1 MRYTIFVAMLLLAH
15 TTQAQSLSFAQA
27 KEEMLANNLE
37 IKAAR
42 QTVEAAQL
50 ELRATR
56 GLRLPNIDFIASYT
70 LMQRDISIDLG
81 GSKGALNKFS
91 QDIINKGINNGII
104 TQSIANMI
112 SEGLSP
118 LLAADWSYTLQ
129 KRSTF
134 MGAATITQPIYTGG
148 RIEAAIKA
156 SEIAANCAEYNLQA
170 IINSKTTMLVEYYY
184 GTVLAE
190 YDVKLRE
197 SAVAG
202 IRQHLHDAQ
211 AMEEEGVIPHS
222 EVLYVQFRL
231 SEAERELAT
240 STSKLTLA
248 REALGRIL
256 NRECSEKLTDR
267 IFVVNS
273 IYNIDYYIENSINI
287 NPIILDARGNIALS
301 EQGVKLAKAALLP
314 EIAAMGGYAAWV
326 AAHGA
331 EMGGAIVDSHN
342 LTHMLPRWSIGIGL
356 RLNIF
361 DGLGKERRLAAA
373 NKANEAIYTVAEE
386 TTNSIALITENE
398 YYNTTNSL
406 KDVAMMKSSIE
417 FARAYLAT
425 KIEGFKEGLTPSREL
440 IDAQL
445 ELQATELKQ
454 LAAAYDFCKSL
465 ARLLEISGL
474 SDTFIEYQQKAIL
487 L

>member
-1 MRYTIFVAMLLLAH
+1 MRYIIFVAMLLLAH

-37 IKAAR
+37 IMAAR
-42 QTVEAAQL
+42 QAAEAAQL

-70 LMQRDISIDLG
+70 LMQHDISIDLG

-301 EQGVKLAKAALLP
+301 EQRVKLAKAALLP
-314 EIAAMGGYAAWV
+314 EIAAMGG
-326 AAHGA
+326 
-331 EMGGAIVDSHN
+331 AIVASHN
-342 LTHMLPRWSIGIGL
+342 LTNMLPRWSIGIGL

-386 TTNSIALITENE
+386 TTNSITLITENE

>member
-42 QTVEAAQL
+42 QAVEAAQL

-70 LMQRDISIDLG
+70 LMQHDISIDLG

-104 TQSIANMI
+104 TQSIANII

-231 SEAERELAT
+231 SEAERELTT
-240 STSKLTLA
+240 SISKLTLA

-314 EIAAMGGYAAWV
+314 EIAAMGG
-326 AAHGA
+326 
-331 EMGGAIVDSHN
+331 AIIASNN
-342 LTHMLPRWSIGIGL
+342 LTNMLPRWSIGIGL

-373 NKANEAIYTVAEE
+373 NKANEAIYTVTEE
-386 TTNSIALITENE
+386 TTNSITLITENE

>member
-42 QTVEAAQL
+42 QAVEAAQL

-70 LMQRDISIDLG
+70 LMQHDISIDLG

-202 IRQHLHDAQ
+202 IKQHLHDAQ
-211 AMEEEGVIPHS
+211 AMEEEGIIPHS

-301 EQGVKLAKAALLP
+301 EQRVKLAKAALLP
-314 EIAAMGGYAAWV
+314 EIAAMGG
-326 AAHGA
+326 
-331 EMGGAIVDSHN
+331 AIVASHN
-342 LTHMLPRWSIGIGL
+342 LTNMLPRWSIGIGL

-386 TTNSIALITENE
+386 TTNSITLITENE

>member
-37 IKAAR
+37 IIAAR
-42 QTVEAAQL
+42 QAVEAAQL

-202 IRQHLHDAQ
+202 IKQHLHDAQ

-256 NRECSEKLTDR
+256 DRECSEKLTDR

-287 NPIILDARGNIALS
+287 NPIILDVRGNIALS
-301 EQGVKLAKAALLP
+301 EQRVKLAKAALLP
-314 EIAAMGGYAAWV
+314 EIAAMGG
-326 AAHGA
+326 
-331 EMGGAIVDSHN
+331 AIVASHN
-342 LTHMLPRWSIGIGL
+342 LTNMLPRWSIGIGL

-386 TTNSIALITENE
+386 TTNSITLITENE

>member
-42 QTVEAAQL
+42 QAVEAAQL

-70 LMQRDISIDLG
+70 LMQHDISIDLG

-273 IYNIDYYIENSINI
+273 IYNIDYYIENSINT

-301 EQGVKLAKAALLP
+301 AQRVKLAKAALLP
-314 EIAAMGGYAAWV
+314 EIAAMGG
-326 AAHGA
+326 
-331 EMGGAIVDSHN
+331 AIVASHN
-342 LTHMLPRWSIGIGL
+342 LTNMLPRWSIGIGL

-386 TTNSIALITENE
+386 TTNSITLITENE

>member
-42 QTVEAAQL
+42 QAVEAAQL

-70 LMQRDISIDLG
+70 LMQHDISIDLG

-301 EQGVKLAKAALLP
+301 EQRVKLTKAALLP
-314 EIAAMGGYAAWV
+314 EIAAMGG
-326 AAHGA
+326 
-331 EMGGAIVDSHN
+331 AIVASHN
-342 LTHMLPRWSIGIGL
+342 LTNMLPRWSIGIGL

-373 NKANEAIYTVAEE
+373 NKANEAIYIVAEE
-386 TTNSIALITENE
+386 TTNSITLITENE

>member
-37 IKAAR
+37 IMAAR
-42 QTVEAAQL
+42 QVVEAAQL

-70 LMQRDISIDLG
+70 LMQHDISIDLG

-118 LLAADWSYTLQ
+118 LLAADWSYALQ

-156 SEIAANCAEYNLQA
+156 SEIAAYCAEYNLQA

-267 IFVVNS
+267 IFIVNS

-314 EIAAMGGYAAWV
+314 EIAAMGG
-326 AAHGA
+326 
-331 EMGGAIVDSHN
+331 AIVASHN
-342 LTHMLPRWSIGIGL
+342 LTNMLPRWSIGIGL

-386 TTNSIALITENE
+386 TTNSITLITENE

>member
-37 IKAAR
+37 ITAAR
-42 QTVEAAQL
+42 QVVEAAQL

-70 LMQRDISIDLG
+70 LMQHDISIDLG

-91 QDIINKGINNGII
+91 QYIINKGINNGII

-156 SEIAANCAEYNLQA
+156 SEIAANSAEYNLQA

-202 IRQHLHDAQ
+202 IKQHLHDAQ

-301 EQGVKLAKAALLP
+301 EQRVKLAKAALLP
-314 EIAAMGGYAAWV
+314 EIAAMGG
-326 AAHGA
+326 
-331 EMGGAIVDSHN
+331 AIVASHN
-342 LTHMLPRWSIGIGL
+342 LTNMLPRWSIGIGL

-386 TTNSIALITENE
+386 TTNSITLITENE

>member
-1 MRYTIFVAMLLLAH
+1 MRYIIFVAMLLLAH

-37 IKAAR
+37 IMAAR
-42 QTVEAAQL
+42 QAVEAAQL

-231 SEAERELAT
+231 SEAERELTT
-240 STSKLTLA
+240 SISKLTLA

-301 EQGVKLAKAALLP
+301 EQRVKLAKAALLP
-314 EIAAMGGYAAWV
+314 EIAAT
-326 AAHGA
+326 
-331 EMGGAIVDSHN
+331 GGAIVASHN
-342 LTHMLPRWSIGIGL
+342 LTNMLPRWSIGIGL

-386 TTNSIALITENE
+386 TTNSITLITENE